1 MKITVIGTGYVGL
14 VIGTGL
20 AENGHQV
27 TCIDRDTSV
36 IDKLNAGKL
45 PIHEPGL
52 EELVWRNVEEERLR
66 FDTDLQ
72 KAVGDT
78 LLVFICVGTP
88 IGEDGNIDDSEVFR
102 AAEDVARSMTGYRIL
117 VNKSTCAIGRTEGI
131 RERVRELTEHP
142 FDVVVNP
149 EFLKEGAAV
158 DDFLRPDRII
168 VGCEDVRV
176 MEIMKELYG
185 PFLRTGKPLLE
196 MDLRSAEMTKFA
208 TNAMLAVR
216 INMMNELAGLCE
228 AYGGDINRVREGVAA
243 DSRIGQAYLFPGLGL
258 GGSCL
263 PKDVE
268 AGAHMGRAKDMPCRL
283 LEAALQL
290 NSEHLERFINR
301 ILMFYNGDL
310 SGACIALWGA
320 SFKPR
325 TDDIRGAPALHII
338 DALLDAGAEVVVFD
352 PVAGQRVKHHYGD
365 RVALAP
371 KAYNALEEADGLVI
385 CTEWREFH
393 RPDYQRMGE
402 LMRRKVI
409 FDGRNLYT
417 PKTMADLGFKYFSVG
432 RAPV

>member
-14 VIGTGL
+14 VVGTGL
-20 AENGHQV
+20 AENGHLV
-27 TCIDRDTSV
+27 TCVDRDSAV
-36 IDKLNAGKL
+36 IEMLNAGKL

-52 EELVWRNVEEERLR
+52 EELVTRNVEEDRLQ
-66 FDTDLQ
+66 FSTDLQ
-72 KAVGDT
+72 SAVAET

-88 IGEDGNIDDSEVFR
+88 VGPDGNIDDSEVFR

-117 VNKSTCAIGRTEGI
+117 VNKSTCAIGSTERL
-131 RERVRELTEHP
+131 RERVAELTSEP

-185 PFLRTGKPLLE
+185 PFLRTGKPLIE

-228 AYGGDINRVREGVAA
+228 AHGGDINRVREGVAA

-268 AGAHMGRAKDMPCRL
+268 AGAHMGRAKDVPCRL
-283 LEAALQL
+283 LEAVLQL
-290 NSEHLERFINR
+290 NDEHLRRFINR
-301 ILMFYNGDL
+301 ILTFYNEEL
-310 SGACIALWGA
+310 AGARIAVWGA

-325 TDDIRGAPALHII
+325 TDDIRGAPALRII
-338 DALLDAGAEVVVFD
+338 DALLEAGAEVVVFD
-352 PVAGQRVKHHYGD
+352 PAAGHRLRQHYGD

-371 KAYNALEEADGLVI
+371 KAYNALEQADGLVI

-393 RPDYQRMGE
+393 RPDYERMGE

-417 PKTMADLGFKYFSVG
+417 PKTMADRGFRYFSVG